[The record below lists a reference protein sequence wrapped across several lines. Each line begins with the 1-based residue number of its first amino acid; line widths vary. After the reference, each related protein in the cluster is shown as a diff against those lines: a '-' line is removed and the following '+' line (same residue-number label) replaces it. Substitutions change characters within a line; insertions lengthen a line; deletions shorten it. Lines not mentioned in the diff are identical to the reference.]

1 NSIKPFTTSTVS
13 QITNS
18 INATINSNSKAP
30 GKHKPYI
37 QPDFSV
43 DYLIIGGGVVG
54 LAITNRLSSTR
65 KNKRILLVEKNSK
78 LGIYYPNNSLKTKLC
93 IRGKQLLYE
102 LLSSSNLLPYK
113 RIGKWIV
120 AQNEDSQIN
129 YLHQLKKKS
138 DDLGVTTYFLSQS
151 EIQSQEPF
159 VNAKEVLV
167 STTTGIFDSHQ
178 FIEWL
183 ECKILEKN
191 HQNDD
196 NDNSSNSCDII
207 KKSKVVNIT
216 AAVNDGDGYI
226 VEILNPGGNKT
237 YVHSKIVINSAGLFS
252 DKIANLL
259 MPKEHHYKL
268 YHAKG
273 HYYAY
278 RYNSSVSTVNI
289 KVNHLIYPI
298 PPKNLSSVGIHLT
311 LDLANKIK
319 FVVQAYLP
327 HVKKGNL
334 FADYAGIR
342 PKLQGPNEPFRD
354 FVIKEESE
362 HGLNGFI
369 NLVGIESPGLT
380 SSLAIAEMIDNVK
393 FSKKERP
400 KKKHVRQIGIFAAV
414 HKG

>member
-78 LGIYYPNNSLKTKLC
+78 L
-93 IRGKQLLYE
+93 GKQLLYE

-380 SSLAIAEMIDNVK
+380 SSLAIAEMIDVEILK
-393 FSKKERP
+393 DR
-400 KKKHVRQIGIFAAV
+400 
-414 HKG
+414 